1 MMTSLSKSQT
11 VLSWILQ
18 LTVAGILL
26 QTLFFKFT
34 AAEESVYIFSTLG
47 AEPWG
52 RIASGLVE
60 LVTAALLLAPATAP
74 LGGALA
80 MGVMSGAILSH
91 LTVLGIA
98 VRGDGG
104 LLFALAV
111 LVWLASAGVVWI
123 YRGLLPLVGQ
133 TLVASGG
140 RP

>member
-1 MMTSLSKSQT
+1 MRSVSVTLAIG
-11 VLSWILQ
+11 LL
-18 LTVAGILL
+18 LRLAAAAILL

-34 AAEESVYIFSTLG
+34 GAEESVYIFSALG

-52 RIASGLVE
+52 RIGSGIAE
-60 LVTAALLLAPATAP
+60 LAAAVLLLVPATAP
-74 LGGALA
+74 IGGLFA
-80 MGVMSGAILSH
+80 MAVMSGAILSH
-91 LTVLGIA
+91 LAILGIE

-123 YRGLLPLVGQ
+123 YRHQLPIIGHAFDTV
-133 TLVASGG
+133 GG